1 MCPPSRQSISVT
13 IKTWI
18 KINKRV
24 IKYKKKM
31 HIGGTVI
38 DENLT
43 WKTRFCIIKSKFL
56 KHQIIG
62 IMFIVRP

>member
-1 MCPPSRQSISVT
+1 MCTPSRQSISVA

-24 IKYKKKM
+24 IKDKKKM

-43 WKTRFCIIKSKFL
+43 WRPRFSLIKSRFL
-56 KHQIIG
+56 KPPKIG
-62 IMFIVRP
+62 IMSIIRP